1 MANILRASHHF
12 GLSRRATSLIANL
25 QSALT
30 AVHAA
35 SVPGS
40 SDPQTIINR
49 EFHGWIHSLR
59 HLPSDICRTDPAG
72 GRCGGSCQ
80 IGPAPAPQCR
90 TFHSSRVSLAK
101 DYYEVLGVPRDASD
115 ADVKKAYYKLAKQYH
130 PDTNKGDDA
139 AAAKFQ
145 EISKAYDTLRDP
157 QKRQQYDGMGADN
170 YERMSESGGAGFS
183 QGQQGQYNWD
193 QAQEFE
199 DIFAQFFGG
208 GRAGGFAHGGMA
220 GGFGGG
226 FGGFRAK
233 GPDIHARI
241 RVPFMDAVKGT
252 KVKTNLKGG
261 VEVDI
266 PAGIDN
272 GAMLKMPGMGGPV
285 PRQFGGAGEPGDL
298 LLQVEVEPSPIFQRD
313 GNDVSVSRTID
324 FVDAILGSDLR
335 VPTLEG
341 EADVRVR
348 PGTQPGDRLRM
359 RGYGIPHVHN
369 PSRKGDQYVVL
380 NVRLPRDINEQQ
392 RRLLESFREE
402 EQQRRKKAA

>member
-1 MANILRASHHF
+1 MAHILRASNHLR
-12 GLSRRATSLIANL
+12 LSKTATSLTANL
-25 QSALT
+25 QSTLT
-30 AVHAA
+30 AIHAT
-35 SVPGS
+35 SGPGGL
-40 SDPQTIINR
+40 DPQTTTNR
-49 EFHGWIHSLR
+49 GYHGWIHNLH
-59 HLPSDICRTDPAG
+59 HLPLDICPTAPAR
-72 GRCGGSCQ
+72 GRCGGSCE
-80 IGPAPAPQCR
+80 IGPASALRCR
-90 TFHSSRVSLAK
+90 VFHSSRVSLAK

-145 EISKAYDTLRDP
+145 EVSKAYDTLRDP

-208 GRAGGFAHGGMA
+208 GGGGFARGGM
-220 GGFGGG
+220 GGG

-324 FVDAILGSDLR
+324 FVDAILGRDLR

-392 RRLLESFREE
+392 RQLLESFREE